1 MKEAMKQS
9 KGSDITKWKTFDC
22 RHVVTVAH
30 GTATLAE
37 VMAAVEAYYERLGPN
52 TARQEHTLELTIVHL
67 DSNEYQEH
75 DLPNHWTRR
84 DSS

>member
-1 MKEAMKQS
+1 MKQS

-67 DSNEYQEH
+67 AEDEYQEVEIPP
-75 DLPNHWTRR
+75 LWNIQT
-84 DSS
+84 

>member
-1 MKEAMKQS
+1 
-9 KGSDITKWKTFDC
+9 
-22 RHVVTVAH
+22 
-30 GTATLAE
+30 
-37 VMAAVEAYYERLGPN
+37 MAAVEAYYERLGPN

-67 DSNEYQEH
+67 DANEYQEH

>member
-1 MKEAMKQS
+1 MFPRMHT
-9 KGSDITKWKTFDC
+9 DTIT
-22 RHVVTVAH
+22 H

-37 VMAAVEAYYERLGPN
+37 VTAAVEAYYERLGPN
-52 TARQEHTLELTIVHL
+52 AARQEHTLELTIVHL
-67 DSNEYQEH
+67 DANEYQEH